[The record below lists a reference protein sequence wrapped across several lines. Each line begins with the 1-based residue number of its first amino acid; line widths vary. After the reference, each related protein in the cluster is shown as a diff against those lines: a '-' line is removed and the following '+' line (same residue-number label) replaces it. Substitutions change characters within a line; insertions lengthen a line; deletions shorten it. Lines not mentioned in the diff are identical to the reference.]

1 MAVNDIVDVDKMLDD
16 YQANIRQ
23 TEAQKQQTD
32 AEFRRI
38 ERAKLKEYGF
48 DEDYFSTGR
57 DSTNPYNLKDALQ
70 LPTARR
76 APIAR
81 NEAIRAGILADD
93 PFFIENYLQDAPG
106 RVKAEYTGVDYTGGA
121 QGDVIRQVELLPG
134 DVRGDPY
141 YVTKVIQKNYKEDYD
156 IPLTYDYNVRI
167 EPNTGDLIF
176 NDPLNNNKPTVINP
190 PGIQKGDFL
199 AFAEPVAVEIGAAIS
214 GGIGTGLLT
223 GGPGV
228 VPGGIISET
237 LATYLWRMQNLN
249 YLEDQG
255 YLPNNYDK
263 TWQAFKDSGMTLLF
277 SLGGVTV
284 FSLLK
289 RLAGVTSAGAGTE
302 LLDEDEFMKAWEALT
317 AQGDDVAAMTSP
329 QVIRRA
335 REQGILDQDIG
346 GTNIRRSQ
354 EEKVDAQLRDRAEIA
369 DAPGEELR
377 EKFARQEA
385 EIQESVGG
393 VFDEAGVK
401 LDDVGEVTGPSA
413 RAEVGAEVRDVA
425 RQALEESPE
434 MVGAEKAL
442 TDLLEESDVLLKNI
456 SSGKIDPAAAGNQ
469 IRDSFRRAKEVA
481 EKEVDDAYN
490 AAYNTAGFSGNAK
503 PYNYD
508 PIEKEVRKILR
519 KLKQGS
525 LQDTS
530 LIKTLDGV
538 LDNIGTGNKSNEIFL
553 RDFSMLRQLIR
564 DRANKGQRIDDLLG
578 LKETFEKVRK
588 DTLSN
593 NPEALDA
600 FLAAEKLNTEKM
612 NVFNNDFTNK
622 FLQEQSI
629 ALEAFKTGDKTAFQN
644 LTTMLR
650 NNLSR
655 DPSDP
660 NKIVTPEWLEGTLD
674 SVIFKDEYADSLIA
688 LKNGI
693 RQNYYDDV
701 IDSTGERLRPKG
713 PQAHEKFMSEN
724 ESLVRKLFDED
735 EIAEFSNADTFIKK
749 FQAREKAFKDVIEQ
763 IRKDSNLS
771 NIAGNS
777 KSPEDLF
784 KNTWGER
791 KFTTNKE
798 LYEAITEYG
807 SKDLIETYKKYIG
820 KDIMDNT
827 MVLKRG
833 TNQELF
839 NGNKLEKYLE
849 TNGDLIEL
857 WFGKQFRTNLG
868 KISNKIKAFDDLG
881 TTSLKPEDAFLLRSL
896 NQMARAYVG
905 LFTTPGRIMTAVK
918 NIYGGAADQKLVRL
932 LTRPEELYDTIMK
945 DRWQKDPKLR
955 AFVRELGRIY
965 YREEVDETEFPPDPA
980 EAARSI
986 RLGPGYQLEDAEEE
1000 VIPSMNTGGHVVKN
1014 LVNLRYGIK

>member
-1 MAVNDIVDVDKMLDD
+1 MAVNDVVDIDKVLDD

-23 TEAQKQQTD
+23 TERQKQQTD

-76 APIAR
+76 APITR

-93 PFFIENYLQDAPG
+93 PFFVKNYLRDAPG
-106 RVKAEYTGVDYTGGA
+106 QVKAEYTGVDYTGGA
-121 QGDVIRQVELLPG
+121 QGDVIRLVELLPG

-167 EPNTGDLIF
+167 EPNTGDLSF

-190 PGIQKGDFL
+190 PGIQWGDFL
-199 AFAEPVAVEIGAAIS
+199 AFAEPVAIEIGAAI
-214 GGIGTGLLT
+214 GGGVA
-223 GGPGV
+223 GGGVFGPGGV
-228 VPGGIISET
+228 VPTGIAAET
-237 LATYLWRMQNLN
+237 LSTFLWRLKNLD
-249 YLEDQG
+249 YLEEQG

-263 TWQAFKDSGMTLLF
+263 YGQAFSDSMMTALF

-289 RLAGVTSAGAGTE
+289 RLAGVTRVGDDI
-302 LLDEDEFMKAWEALT
+302 LLDEDEFMKAWEELSK
-317 AQGDDVAAMTSP
+317 QGEDVAAMTSP
-329 QVIRRA
+329 QVIKRGRDK
-335 REQGILDQDIG
+335 GILDKTV
-346 GTNIRRSQ
+346 GT
-354 EEKVDAQLRDRAEIA
+354 EEKVEATMRDRADIA

-377 EKFARQEA
+377 EKYARQEE

-401 LDDVGEVTGPSA
+401 LDDVGEVTGTSA
-413 RAEVGAEVRDVA
+413 RADVGEEVRDIA

-442 TDLLEESDVLLKNI
+442 TDLLEESDLLLKSI

-490 AAYNTAGFSGNAK
+490 AAYNKAGFSGNAK

-508 PIEKEVRKILR
+508 PIEKEARKILR
-519 KLKQGS
+519 RLKEGS
-525 LQDTS
+525 LQDKD
-530 LIKTLDGV
+530 LIKTLKE
-538 LDNIGTGNKSNEIFL
+538 LLENIGTGNKSNDIFL
-553 RDFSMLRQLIR
+553 ADFSMLRRIIR
-564 DRANKGQRIDDLLG
+564 ERANREQSIGDLLI

-588 DTLSN
+588 DTLSG
-593 NPEALDA
+593 NPEALES
-600 FLAAEKLNTEKM
+600 FLKAERLNTEKM

-622 FLQEQSI
+622 FLQEQKI
-629 ALEAFKTGDKTAFQN
+629 ALEGYKVGDKTAFQN

-655 DPSDP
+655 DPNDP

-701 IDSTGERLRPKG
+701 IDSTGDRLRPKG

-749 FQAREKAFKDVIEQ
+749 FQAREKAFKNVIEQ
-763 IRKDSNLS
+763 IRRDSNLS
-771 NIAGNS
+771 DIAGNS

-791 KFTTNKE
+791 KFTTTKE

-833 TNQELF
+833 TSQELF
-839 NGNKLEKYLE
+839 NGDKLLKYLE
-849 TNGDLIEL
+849 TNGDAVEL

-868 KISNKIKAFDDLG
+868 KIANKIKAFDDTGAAVLR
-881 TTSLKPEDAFLLRSL
+881 PQDAFLMKSL

-905 LFTTPGRIMTAVK
+905 LFTTPGRVMTAIK
-918 NIYGGAADQKLVRL
+918 NIYGGTLDKKLVRL

>member
-23 TEAQKQQTD
+23 TERQKQQTD

-57 DSTNPYNLKDALQ
+57 DSTNPYNLKDAFQ

-76 APIAR
+76 ASITR

-141 YVTKVIQKNYKEDYD
+141 YLTKVIQKNYKEDYD
-156 IPLTYDYNVRI
+156 IPVTYDYNVRI

-199 AFAEPVAVEIGAAIS
+199 AFAEPVAVEIGAAIG

-289 RLAGVTSAGAGTE
+289 RLAGVTSAGDDI
-302 LLDEDEFMKAWEALT
+302 LLDEDEFMKAWEELSK
-317 AQGDDVAAMTSP
+317 QGEDVAAMTSP
-329 QVIRRA
+329 QVIKRGRDK
-335 REQGILDQDIG
+335 GILDKTV
-346 GTNIRRSQ
+346 GT
-354 EEKVDAQLRDRAEIA
+354 EEKVEATMRDRADIA

-377 EKFARQEA
+377 EKYARQEE

-401 LDDVGEVTGPSA
+401 LDDVGEVTGAGA
-413 RAEVGAEVRDVA
+413 RADVGEEVRDIA

-442 TDLLEESDVLLKNI
+442 TDLLEESDLLLKSI
-456 SSGKIDPAAAGNQ
+456 SSGKIDPGAAGNQ
-469 IRDSFRRAKEVA
+469 IRDSFRKAKEVA

-508 PIEKEVRKILR
+508 PIEKEARKILGR
-519 KLKQGS
+519 LKQGS
-525 LQDTS
+525 LQDKD
-530 LIKTLDGV
+530 LIKTFEGL
-538 LDNIGTGNKSNEIFL
+538 LDNIGTGNKSNDIFL
-553 RDFSMLRQLIR
+553 RDFSELRRIIR
-564 DRANKGQRIDDLLG
+564 DRANRDQRIDDLLI

-588 DTLSN
+588 DTLSS

-622 FLQEQSI
+622 FLQEQKI
-629 ALEAFKTGDKTAFQN
+629 ALEGYKVGDKTAFQN

-655 DPSDP
+655 DPNDP

-674 SVIFKDEYADSLIA
+674 SVILKDEYADSLIA

-701 IDSTGERLRPKG
+701 IDSTGDRLRPKG

-749 FQAREKAFKDVIEQ
+749 FQAREKAFKNVIEQ
-763 IRKDSNLS
+763 IRRDSNLS
-771 NIAGNS
+771 DIAGNS

-791 KFTTNKE
+791 KFTTTKE

-833 TNQELF
+833 TSQELF
-839 NGNKLEKYLE
+839 NGDKLLKYLE
-849 TNGDLIEL
+849 TNGDAVEL
-857 WFGKQFRTNLG
+857 WFGKQFKTNLG
-868 KISNKIKAFDDLG
+868 KIANKIKAFDDTGAAALR
-881 TTSLKPEDAFLLRSL
+881 PEDAFLMKSL

-905 LFTTPGRIMTAVK
+905 LFTTPGRMMTAFK
-918 NIYGGAADQKLVRL
+918 NIYGGTLDAKLVRL

-965 YREEVDETEFPPDPA
+965 YREEVDETELPPDPA
-980 EAARSI
+980 EGAKSI